1 MIADYTIA
9 LEGSTYAGSVALLRG
24 PVVIAERT
32 LADSGIPGKGG
43 RTEMMLPAIAECLGD
58 CGIGVRDLAR
68 IVCGSGPGGFTS
80 LRVAASV
87 AKGLACGAGIPLY
100 AAPSLLLTIAAA
112 PEMPSQGRYLSIAT
126 AMRGQ
131 VFALA
136 VEVGPDEV
144 IRPLGQPS
152 LLSEDEAMHEAE
164 RMNAVLAGP
173 AARHTLHPHARGVAR
188 VLDWIIDSGPCDLD
202 TWQPSYGRLAEA
214 QVKWEAQ
221 HGRALTPSG

>member
-1 MIADYTIA
+1 MADHTIA
-9 LEGSTYAGSVALLRG
+9 IEGSTYAGSVALLCG
-24 PVVIAERT
+24 ATVIAERT
-32 LADSGIPGKGG
+32 LADSGIPAKGG
-43 RTEMMLPAIAECLGD
+43 RTEMMLPSVAACLGD

-100 AAPSLLLTIAAA
+100 AVPSLLLTVAAA
-112 PEMPSQGRYLSIAT
+112 PEVPSPGRYLAIAT

-136 VEVGPDEV
+136 IDVAPGAV
-144 IRPLGQPS
+144 IRPIGEP
-152 LLSEDEAMHEAE
+152 LLFPESEAAHEAE
-164 RMNAVLAGP
+164 RMNAEIAGP
-173 AARHTLHPHARGVAR
+173 GRRHALHPHARGVAR
-188 VLDWIIDSGPCDLD
+188 ILDWIVDSGPCNID

-214 QVKWEAQ
+214 QVRWEAQ